1 MITNFTKIQGT
12 GNDFVIFE
20 AFSQPLSLSAEK
32 IKYVADRHL
41 GIGCDQVLL
50 VEPSKNDEADV
61 YYRIFNSDGS
71 EVTQC
76 GNGARCVAIYL
87 NSKGLVEKNNIIA
100 ETKSSRLILEI
111 YNNNS
116 VTVNMGIPD
125 FEPVNIPL
133 NVNEKLEKYSISSNN
148 KEIIFGAISV
158 GNPHAVIIVDDVE
171 SASVKSTGNIL
182 QKHGIFPE
190 GVNVGFVQILDRK
203 NIRLRVY
210 ERGAGETLACGSGA
224 CAAVAVACQQGYLE
238 DVVDVELRGGHL
250 IIRWGGNGEPVYMSG
265 SVETVYEGEI
275 EL

>member
-1 MITNFTKIQGT
+1 MITNFTKMQGT

-20 AFSQPLSLSAEK
+20 AFSKPLSLSVEK

-50 VEPSKNDEADV
+50 VEPSKSDEVDV
-61 YYRIFNSDGS
+61 YYRIFNSDGG
-71 EVTQC
+71 EVAQC

-87 NSKGLVEKNNIIA
+87 NSKGFVEKSNIIA

-133 NVNEKLEKYSISSNN
+133 NVNEKLGKYSISSNN
-148 KEIIFGAISV
+148 KEIIFGATSV
-158 GNPHAVIIVDDVE
+158 GNPHAVIIVDNIE
-171 SASVKSTGNIL
+171 SASVKSIGNTL

-210 ERGAGETLACGSGA
+210 ERGTGETLACGSGA
-224 CAAVAVACQQGYLE
+224 CAAVAVVYQQGYLE
-238 DVVDVELRGGHL
+238 DAVDVELRGGHL
-250 IIRWGGNGEPVYMSG
+250 IVHWEGSGKPIYMSG